1 MRAQVL
7 EPPRSSDSG
16 IRLGT
21 SVGDLLGT
29 WRGEQPVEV
38 SDFIDVE
45 IDVRA
50 AHVFDELDFVSNP
63 DEGFRI
69 QQDDAVA
76 VTGRVVEIDHQG
88 VMSLEVG
95 SALLSIEM
103 EGVAPLEISGMLVT
117 LVVRDLEVY
126 PTAI

>member
-7 EPPRSSDSG
+7 DPPRSSDSR

-21 SVGDLLGT
+21 SAGHLMAT
-29 WRGEQPVEV
+29 WRGDESVDV
-38 SDFIDVE
+38 HDFFDVE

-50 AHVFDELDFVSNP
+50 THLFEELEFVSSP
-63 DEGFRI
+63 GEGFRI
-69 QQDDAVA
+69 QHDDAVA
-76 VTGRVVEIDHQG
+76 VTGRVVEVDDQG

-103 EGVAPLEISGMLVT
+103 EGIAPLEISGT
-117 LVVRDLEVY
+117 LATVVVRDLEVY